1 MKKPNKK
8 KNPIARQLRH
18 FKKKVIKNKKN
29 MTEKNSVR
37 FNAEIVNGQCP
48 SCSEVTMLVSV
59 ATDYYRCVTC
69 GTDLQQ
75 HINGKITYLPILPSN
90 KDYKVYVKD
99 WVGE

>member
-1 MKKPNKK
+1 
-8 KNPIARQLRH
+8 
-18 FKKKVIKNKKN
+18 
-29 MTEKNSVR
+29 MTEKNSIR

-75 HINGKITYLPILPSN
+75 HINGKISYYLFYHQIKITNYMLRI
-90 KDYKVYVKD
+90 
-99 WVGE
+99 G

>member
-1 MKKPNKK
+1 
-8 KNPIARQLRH
+8 
-18 FKKKVIKNKKN
+18 
-29 MTEKNSVR
+29 MTEKNSVK
-37 FNAEIVNGQCP
+37 FNAEIVHGQCP
-48 SCSEVTMLVSV
+48 SCSEITMLVSV

-99 WVGE
+99 WVSE

>member
-1 MKKPNKK
+1 
-8 KNPIARQLRH
+8 
-18 FKKKVIKNKKN
+18 

-59 ATDYYRCVTC
+59 STDYYRCVTC

-75 HINGKITYLPILPSN
+75 HINGRISYLPILPSN
-90 KDYKVYVKD
+90 KDYKLYVKD
-99 WVGE
+99 CVGE

>member
-1 MKKPNKK
+1 
-8 KNPIARQLRH
+8 
-18 FKKKVIKNKKN
+18 

-69 GTDLQQ
+69 GTDLEQ
-75 HINGKITYLPILPSN
+75 HINGKIVYMPTLTGKTLQSEIDKFL
-90 KDYKVYVKD
+90 KD
-99 WVGE
+99 GQT

>member
-1 MKKPNKK
+1 
-8 KNPIARQLRH
+8 
-18 FKKKVIKNKKN
+18 
-29 MTEKNSVR
+29 
-37 FNAEIVNGQCP
+37 
-48 SCSEVTMLVSV
+48 MLVSV

-75 HINGKITYLPILPSN
+75 HINGKITYLPILLSN